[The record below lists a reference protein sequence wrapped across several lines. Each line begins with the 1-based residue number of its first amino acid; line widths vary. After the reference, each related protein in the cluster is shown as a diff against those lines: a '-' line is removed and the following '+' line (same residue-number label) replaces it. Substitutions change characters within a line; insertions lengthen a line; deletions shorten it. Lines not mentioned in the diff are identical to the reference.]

1 MGVQLISRWGV
12 GSALL
17 PPCSPAVFSRHHDG
31 ERWVAEGPKPN
42 HSASAHIPRVRLGT
56 CSLLSVAVARQKPP
70 TDPSPL
76 GREWT
81 ARSTLPKVQ
90 PQKLPQIVLEQQF
103 PDLPVFKIHVY
114 LK

>member
-17 PPCSPAVFSRHHDG
+17 PPCSPTVYSRHHDRDRCG
-31 ERWVAEGPKPN
+31 GEGPKPN

-56 CSLLSVAVARQKPP
+56 CSLLSVAAAGQKPP
-70 TDPSPL
+70 ADTSPL
-76 GREWT
+76 GRGWT